1 MYTFKCQRTSSIKL
15 SPMLISE
22 ACFFG
27 VNLPVSL
34 PRESFRFATFHF
46 PGCLTL
52 GNSRS
57 LREERDGARQEAS
70 ELRCAAS
77 QVEGGGVPMT
87 DPWDW

>member
-1 MYTFKCQRTSSIKL
+1 MPKDLFYKSLFFLR
-15 SPMLISE
+15 SP
-22 ACFFG
+22 
-27 VNLPVSL
+27 P
-34 PRESFRFATFHF
+34 PFHF
-46 PGCLTL
+46 PGNRFVLLRFTRPGVFFTL

-77 QVEGGGVPMT
+77 QVEGGGVVMT